1 MIYLIGFTCEQFI
14 SYLLFTLEVKINE
27 FVYLSGM
34 LPSFPVTFFYQLQK
48 SYLLFI
54 LPTFHLPSFRTFGTY
69 QAQAFRL
76 EQAEIKACQ
85 LVDIT
90 NYKTYAKGLMDI
102 ALLTSNANQL
112 RQVVELCGSFK
123 YVLVALLCLSILL
136 QVLATVLLMVER
148 IKCKGED
155 WANCVRSNAALL

>member
-1 MIYLIGFTCEQFI
+1 MNDSSFLVEDNKDEAPLID
-14 SYLLFTLEVKINE
+14 
-27 FVYLSGM
+27 LSDGE
-34 LPSFPVTFFYQLQK
+34 LPQSSSSPEEYKQPK
-48 SYLLFI
+48 SY
-54 LPTFHLPSFRTFGTY
+54 SSGTY

-136 QVLATVLLMVER
+136 QVLATALLMVER